1 MDEKRLAEIAARL
14 GAIETRKAEIGTAME
29 TKDEKVSLEEVRKEA
44 ESLNAE
50 VAKLKAEETE
60 IKKAAEAAEELTKNP
75 AKGQVIE
82 NRKEDAKM
90 EEMEI
95 RKGFMDY
102 VQTGKMT
109 EEYRAAVTTTDA
121 GVAIPTVVSN
131 KIWDALQ
138 VYGNILPEVDV
149 EHYKGGLQIPVLT
162 LKPTAEIVGE
172 GATSADQKVKTGF
185 VSFNYYKLRCKVPVT
200 LETST
205 MAIDAFE
212 AKVVAVIAEAMAKAI
227 DNYIV
232 NGTGVNQP
240 KGILAETVADADRNV
255 TLAKMNFAQICAME
269 AAIPAAY
276 DSVSKYVMN
285 KKTFMALYSMKDN
298 NNSVVIGTGLGG
310 KPSYN
315 ILGRDVILTDLV
327 PSIDSSKAGAT
338 VAFSMNLKDYVV
350 NTNLDVSIKKYE
362 DQETD
367 DQVTKAVMLFD
378 GKAVITD
385 SLVLFKKA
393 SA

>member
-29 TKDEKVSLEEVRKEA
+29 TKDEKVDLSEVRKEA
-44 ESLNAE
+44 ESLNEE
-50 VAKLKAEETE
+50 VAKLKAEEAE
-60 IKKAAEAAEELTKNP
+60 IRKAAEAAEELTKNP
-75 AKGQVIE
+75 AKGQIVE

-102 VQTGKMT
+102 VRTGKMT

-121 GVAIPTVVSN
+121 GIAIPRPVAN
-131 KIWDALQ
+131 KIFEQLS
-138 VYGNILPEVDV
+138 VYGNILPECDI
-149 EHYKGGLQIPVLT
+149 EHYKGGVQIPVLSV
-162 LKPTAEIVGE
+162 KPVAEIVGE
-172 GATSADQKVKTGF
+172 GKGSADQSLQTVT
-185 VSFNYYKLRCKVPVT
+185 VSFNFYKLRCKLPIT

-212 AKVVAVIAEAMAKAI
+212 QMITAKVAEAMAKAI
-227 DNYIV
+227 DNYII
-232 NGTGVNQP
+232 NGTGTNQP
-240 KGILAETVADADRNV
+240 KGVLAETVADADRNV
-255 TLAKMNFAQICAME
+255 VLAKMNFAQITAME

-276 DSVSKYVMN
+276 DSTTKYYMN

-310 KPSYN
+310 KPAYN

-327 PSIDSSKAGAT
+327 PSIDSAKAGAT
-338 VAFSMNLKDYVV
+338 VAFAANMKDYVV
-350 NTNLDVSIKKYE
+350 NVNQDVVIRKYE
-362 DQETD
+362 DNETD
-367 DQVTKAVMLFD
+367 DIVTKAVMLFD
-378 GKAVITD
+378 GKMVETS